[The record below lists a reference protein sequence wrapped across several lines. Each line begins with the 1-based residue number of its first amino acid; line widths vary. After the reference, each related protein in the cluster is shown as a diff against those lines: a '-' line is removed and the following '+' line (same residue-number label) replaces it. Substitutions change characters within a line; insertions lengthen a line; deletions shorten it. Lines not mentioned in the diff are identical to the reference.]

1 MVMREPKMV
10 RLTEKRYQRPPRCHS
25 TVMGRSKVSQLVLCV
40 GWRLYQ
46 CTEKEDHGH
55 HCCSGTEDHCKRS
68 SKHLHWQETRMSRQH
83 RCLSHQT
90 GRQQVKRVTRQAEQT
105 NRRAE
110 QMNRSAEQI
119 NQQAILL
126 RLGHQLRAL

>member
-1 MVMREPKMV
+1 
-10 RLTEKRYQRPPRCHS
+10 
-25 TVMGRSKVSQLVLCV
+25 
-40 GWRLYQ
+40 
-46 CTEKEDHGH
+46 
-55 HCCSGTEDHCKRS
+55 
-68 SKHLHWQETRMSRQH
+68 MSRQH

-110 QMNRSAEQI
+110 QMNRSAEQR